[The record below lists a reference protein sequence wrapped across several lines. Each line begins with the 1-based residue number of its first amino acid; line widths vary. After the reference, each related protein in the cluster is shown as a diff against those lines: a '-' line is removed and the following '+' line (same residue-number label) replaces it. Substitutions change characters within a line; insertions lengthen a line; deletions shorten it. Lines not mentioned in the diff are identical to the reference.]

1 MGEDRMKQ
9 KKVNAFYRPPSLL
22 FRQLGSALLMGY
34 LTGWRSFPGWLLRHG
49 FSSMPV
55 ANGAR
60 GMGCI
65 GYPGHPVWEVTGACN
80 LRCIHCHATSGQAAA
95 DELSTD
101 EDKKLIDQ
109 LAAESE
115 FRTLIYTGGEP
126 LVRPDIFE
134 LLRHSQ
140 KAGLANII
148 ATNGTLIDEEMAFKL
163 KDHGVVCNAI
173 SFDAANP
180 SIHDMVRNKA
190 GSFDLAM
197 RAVVAT
203 KKAGILLQIN
213 TTAMEYNMPH
223 LPELIDF
230 ADSSGAGILLMYQ
243 LVAVGRGEK
252 IEKATLKKT
261 ANKYLSE
268 LISLKQKT
276 AKTIIEPVAGPQY
289 WPFLLEK
296 GGIRGGLPLK
306 LAGQV
311 FHGCSAGRGFVYV
324 KANGDVWPCPFV
336 EVSGGNIRGKS
347 FHDIYTGSTLF
358 NDLRRREEKL
368 KGLCGECPYKTV
380 CGGCRGRAHA
390 YSGDP
395 LAEDPRCF
403 IRERSRPAEKGLGK
417 TIKTCS
423 SEHPDIEA
431 AYMDTRRRPATNPGR
446 MRALPDEQ

>member
-1 MGEDRMKQ
+1 MC
-9 KKVNAFYRPPSLL
+9 KKNKVKAFYNPPSLL
-22 FRQLGSALLMGY
+22 FKQMGSVLLMGY
-34 LTGWRSFPGWLLRHG
+34 LNRWRKFPRWLWHHG
-49 FSSMPV
+49 FPSIPV
-55 ANGAR
+55 SNGAW

-80 LRCIHCHATSGQAAA
+80 LRCIHCHAVSGQA
-95 DELSTD
+95 DPNELTTD
-101 EDKKLIDQ
+101 EGKKLIDMF
-109 LAAESE
+109 AAVSE

-134 LLRHSQ
+134 LLRYSQ

-173 SFDAANP
+173 SIDAADRQT
-180 SIHDMVRNKA
+180 HDAIRNKPGA
-190 GSFDLAM
+190 FDLAL
-197 RAVVAT
+197 RAIEAT

-230 ADSSGAGILLMYQ
+230 ADDSGAGIMLMYQ

-252 IEKATLKKT
+252 IEKATLKKS

-268 LISLKQKT
+268 LISEKQRT

-289 WPFLLEK
+289 WPYLLEK
-296 GGIRGGLPLK
+296 NGIRDGKLLQ
-306 LAGQV
+306 LAGHV
-311 FHGCSAGRGFVYV
+311 FHGCAAGRGFVYV

-336 EVSGGNIRGKS
+336 EVNAGNIRDKS
-347 FHDIYTGSTLF
+347 FQEIYTDAPVFQQLRQRETL
-358 NDLRRREEKL
+358 L
-368 KGLCGECPYKTV
+368 KGVCGDCNYKKI
-380 CGGCRGRAHA
+380 CGGCRGRALA
-390 YSGDP
+390 YSGDY

-403 IRERSRPAEKGLGK
+403 I
-417 TIKTCS
+417 
-423 SEHPDIEA
+423 
-431 AYMDTRRRPATNPGR
+431 TNK
-446 MRALPDEQ
+446 

>member
-1 MGEDRMKQ
+1 MKHN
-9 KKVNAFYRPPSLL
+9 KVKAFYNPPSLL
-22 FRQLGSALLMGY
+22 FKQLGSTLLMGY
-34 LTGWRSFPGWLLRHG
+34 LNRWRNFPGWLVKHG

-65 GYPGHPVWEVTGACN
+65 GYPGHPVWEVTGECN
-80 LRCIHCHATSGQAAA
+80 LRCIHCHATSGKAAA
-95 DELSTD
+95 DELTTD
-101 EDKKLIDQ
+101 EGKKLIDQ
-109 LAAESE
+109 LAGESE

-173 SFDAANP
+173 SFDAARRDV
-180 SIHDMVRNKA
+180 HDMVRNKP
-190 GSFDLAM
+190 GSFDLAL
-197 RAVVAT
+197 RAIEAT

-230 ADSSGAGILLMYQ
+230 ADQSGAGIMLMYQ

-252 IEKATLKKT
+252 IEKATLKKS
-261 ANKYLSE
+261 ANRLLSE
-268 LISLKQKT
+268 LISEKQKI

-289 WPFLLEK
+289 WPYLLEK
-296 GGIRGGLPLK
+296 GGIRSGLPLK
-306 LAGQV
+306 LAGHV
-311 FHGCSAGRGFVYV
+311 FHGCAAGRGFVYV

-336 EVSGGNIRGKS
+336 EVSGGNVREKR
-347 FHDIYTGSTLF
+347 FHDIYAHSPLF
-358 NDLRRREEKL
+358 EDLRRREERL
-368 KGLCGECPYKTV
+368 KGLCGECQYKTV

-390 YSGDP
+390 YSGDY

-403 IRERSRPAEKGLGK
+403 IREKGK
-417 TIKTCS
+417 
-423 SEHPDIEA
+423 
-431 AYMDTRRRPATNPGR
+431 
-446 MRALPDEQ
+446 Q